1 MSSVKRRKV
10 IVSPVKSYDAVRIKK
25 VREAIN
31 ISPTVFAEALGVS
44 LKTVEAWESGRNIP
58 RGPTARILQLLEENQ
73 NLLDEHQVL
82 R

>member
-1 MSSVKRRKV
+1 MRSGKRGKF